1 MSEFLSRILSDECER
16 RHEFPVCGKGIFL
29 GHAGVTALPR
39 RVADAVVDY
48 TRASSEAQQEFGD
61 VLARISR
68 ARADCARLIGAHADE
83 IALLGPTSLGLSLV
97 AHGLEWKPGDE
108 IVCYR
113 DDYPANVYPWR
124 DLERLGVNVRLI
136 EPESPGVITPELVA
150 AAMSHRTKL
159 VALASCH
166 YLTGQRIDVDAIGRV
181 VHEHGA
187 LFSLDAIQTLGA
199 FKTRVEHVDF
209 LSADA
214 HKWLLGP
221 LTAGIFYVRRGCFE
235 LLHPT
240 LIGAWNVDCPNFI
253 AQEGLRFHPT
263 ARRYEP
269 GVLNAAGIFG
279 MQAAIEILDR
289 EVGIEAVSRRIL
301 ELKSMAVRELAAVG
315 CEFLGAVEGPLVS
328 GITTFWHPAVATA
341 RIAAALDAAGIMAS
355 HRHDRQGR
363 DYIRLSPHFYNTEE
377 EILRVVEVVAEV
389 VSAP

>member
-1 MSEFLSRILSDECER
+1 MSQFLQNILNNELER
-16 RHEFPVCGKGIFL
+16 LREFPVCERGIFL

-39 RVADAVVDY
+39 RVADAVVAY

-61 VLARISR
+61 VLARIGQ
-68 ARADCARLIGAHADE
+68 ARRDCARLIGAHPDE

-97 AHGLEWKPGDE
+97 ARGLPWQPGDE

-124 DLERLGVNVRLI
+124 DLERLGVRIRLL
-136 EPESPGVITPELVA
+136 EPAEPGNISPEMVGDAITP
-150 AAMSHRTKL
+150 RTRL

-166 YLTGQRIDVDAIGRV
+166 FLSGKRIDVDAIGQV
-181 VHEHGA
+181 VHERGA
-187 LFSLDAIQTLGA
+187 LFCLDAIQTLGA
-199 FKTRVEHVDF
+199 FETRVDHVDF

-221 LTAGIFYVRRGCFE
+221 LTAGIFFVRREHFD

-253 AQEGLRFHPT
+253 AQEEIAFHPS

-279 MQAAIEILDR
+279 MQAAIQILADD
-289 EVGIEAVSRRIL
+289 VGIPAVSRRIL
-301 ELKSMAVRELAAVG
+301 ALKAVAVQELRELG
-315 CEFLGAVEGPLVS
+315 CEFLGPTEGPLVS
-328 GITTFWHPAVATA
+328 GITTFRHPSVPSASIAQSLEASGITA
-341 RIAAALDAAGIMAS
+341 SL
-355 HRHDRQGR
+355 RHDRVGHGF
-363 DYIRLSPHFYNTEE
+363 IRLSPHFYNTED
-377 EILRVVEVVAEV
+377 EILRTVAVVRHLA
-389 VSAP
+389 SA

>member
-1 MSEFLSRILSDECER
+1 MSDFLKRVLNDETQR
-16 RHEFPVCGKGIFL
+16 QLEFPVCKRSIFL

-39 RVADAVVDY
+39 CVADAIVNY

-61 VLARISR
+61 VLARIAQ
-68 ARADCARLIGAHADE
+68 ARADCAKLIGAHPDE
-83 IALLGPTSLGLSLV
+83 VALLGPTSLGLSLV
-97 AHGLEWKPGDE
+97 ARGLDWQSGDE
-108 IVCYR
+108 IVCYQ

-124 DLERLGVNVRLI
+124 DLERLGVRVRLI
-136 EPESPGVITPELVA
+136 KPEAPGKITPELVD
-150 AAMSHRTKL
+150 AAMSPRTRL

-166 YLTGQRIDVDAIGRV
+166 FLSGQRIDIDAIGRL
-181 VHEHGA
+181 VHERGA

-199 FKTRVEHVDF
+199 FKTEVAHVDF

-221 LTAGIFYVRRGCFE
+221 LTAGIFYVRRECFD

-253 AQEGLRFHPT
+253 AQDQMHFHPT

-279 MQAAIEILDR
+279 MQAAIRMLGQD
-289 EVGIEAVSRRIL
+289 VGIESVSRRIL
-301 ELKSMAVRELAAVG
+301 DLKAVAVRELSAIG
-315 CEFLGAVEGPLVS
+315 CQFLGDTVGAFVS
-328 GITTFWHPAVATA
+328 GITTFRHPHTPTA
-341 RIAAALDAAGIMAS
+341 LLAKALEEAHITAS
-355 HRHDRQGR
+355 HRHDRQGC

-377 EILRVVEVVAEV
+377 EILRVAEVVAK
-389 VSAP
+389 AIAFN

>member
-1 MSEFLSRILSDECER
+1 MSEFLCRILSDECER
-16 RHEFPVCGKGIFL
+16 RHEFPVCGKGIFV

-68 ARADCARLIGAHADE
+68 ARADCARLIEAHADE

-166 YLTGQRIDVDAIGRV
+166 FLTGQRIDVDAIGRV

-221 LTAGIFYVRRGCFE
+221 LTAGIFYVRHGCFE

-301 ELKSMAVRELAAVG
+301 ELKTVAVRELAAVG

>member
-1 MSEFLSRILSDECER
+1 MSEFLCRILSDECER

-68 ARADCARLIGAHADE
+68 ARANCARLIGAHADE

-199 FKTRVEHVDF
+199 FETRVEHVDF

-301 ELKSMAVRELAAVG
+301 ELKTVAVRELAAVG

-341 RIAAALDAAGIMAS
+341 RIAAALDAAGIVAS